1 MTEIKNFW
9 ELVDYPVTTEKAVR
23 IVEDE
28 NKLTFQ
34 LKKLDITKEQIKKSF
49 EEEFKVKLDNI
60 NILINR
66 KGKKKVIIKLKPEFS
81 AGDIGVKLGI
91 I

>member
-1 MTEIKNFW
+1 MREKNFW
-9 ELVDYPVTTEKAVR
+9 ALIDYPVTTEKAVR
-23 IVEDE
+23 IVESE

-34 LKKLDITKEQIKKSF
+34 LKKLSTTKEEIKKSF
-49 EEEFKVKLDNI
+49 EEEFKVKVEKVNT
-60 NILINR
+60 LIDR
-66 KGKKKVIIKLKPEFS
+66 KGKKRAIIKLKKEFS